1 MMNKQ
6 NKISFL
12 DAKNKI
18 EAWCA
23 YRDRCHSEVYEKLKG
38 FGLDDED
45 TNALI
50 AHLIEYDFLNE
61 QRFADSFVSGR
72 FRIKKWGKNKII
84 AHLKQKNIP
93 KVCIESALKTINEE
107 EYLHHLESLAQKKW
121 EASKG
126 TPFEKK
132 VKTQR
137 YLISKG
143 YEYDLVYETLHAL
156 EKNE

>member
-1 MMNKQ
+1 MNKQ

-72 FRIKKWGKNKII
+72 VRIKKWGKNKII

-143 YEYDLVYETLHAL
+143 YEYDLVYETLDAL

>member
-23 YRDRCHSEVYEKLKG
+23 YRDRCHSEVYKKLKD

-72 FRIKKWGKNKII
+72 VRIKKWGKNKII

-143 YEYDLVYETLHAL
+143 YEYDLVYETLDAL